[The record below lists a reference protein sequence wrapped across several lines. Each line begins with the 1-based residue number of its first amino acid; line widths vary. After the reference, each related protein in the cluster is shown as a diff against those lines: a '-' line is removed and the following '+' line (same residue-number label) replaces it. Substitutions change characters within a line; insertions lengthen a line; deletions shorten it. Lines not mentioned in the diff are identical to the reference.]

1 MNRYIQYS
9 KVLKQIVVDK
19 GNFKTVLFREFKGD
33 IKLKEAYGILI
44 KAVKNY
50 EKISQIAEE
59 INTKNKKEV
68 IGND

>member
-1 MNRYIQYS
+1 
-9 KVLKQIVVDK
+9 VDK

-33 IKLKEAYGILI
+33 SKLKEAYGILI

-50 EKISQIAEE
+50 EKITQIADE
-59 INTKNKKEV
+59 INAKQRKEV

>member
-1 MNRYIQYS
+1 MNRYIQYA
-9 KVLKQIVVDK
+9 KVLKQIAVEK

-33 IKLKEAYGILI
+33 NKLKEAYGILI

-50 EKISQIAEE
+50 EKICEIAGE
-59 INTKNKKEV
+59 INAKYKKEV